1 MSLDNQELTTNPWV
15 GREGSGLTLV
25 PHLGRGFDRVQ
36 HHCPGRDREG
46 FQRHRYFLECLGA
59 SLFLSPSTPG
69 SLNFSPDLPTP
80 CTQPFIFTQKQK
92 QKLQYNLCS
101 LSSPTSPSLDLDSLQ
116 LLHPWSPL
124 PSWCPREAF
133 SSHAPPAQE
142 HPALPVPLP
151 SILHSSSCSQSSH

>member
-46 FQRHRYFLECLGA
+46 FQRHRYFLECQGA
-59 SLFLSPSTPG
+59 FLFLSPSTPG
-69 SLNFSPDLPTP
+69 SLNFSPELPTP

-92 QKLQYNLCS
+92 QKLQYNFWESVIFTHLAEAGSLCLFLLTHTVLQS
-101 LSSPTSPSLDLDSLQ
+101 NWPTSFWPVFLC
-116 LLHPWSPL
+116 L
-124 PSWCPREAF
+124 PAIC
-133 SSHAPPAQE
+133 
-142 HPALPVPLP
+142 L
-151 SILHSSSCSQSSH
+151 